1 MCGLLASVD
10 YASQCGESVM
20 DLLRR
25 GLGDARTFVVS
36 EDGVSAAEYAILLAL
51 IVLVAMG
58 AVQGIGERMMN
69 IYENIDSSV
78 PTV

>member
-1 MCGLLASVD
+1 MD
-10 YASQCGESVM
+10 YASQCGERVM
-20 DLLRR
+20 DLLER
-25 GLGDARTFVVS
+25 GLAGARTFVVS
-36 EDGVSAAEYAILLAL
+36 EDGVSATEYAILLAL

-58 AVQGIGERMMN
+58 AIQGIGERMMN